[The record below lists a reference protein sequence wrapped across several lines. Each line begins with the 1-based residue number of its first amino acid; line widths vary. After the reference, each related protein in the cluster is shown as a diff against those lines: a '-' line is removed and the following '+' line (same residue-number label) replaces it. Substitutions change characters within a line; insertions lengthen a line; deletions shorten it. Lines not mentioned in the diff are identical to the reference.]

1 MLTQLFRMLKA
12 TLIGTAASIKMEVP
26 LAAAFIRVETTKNVK
41 MIVWNGLKQDR
52 WTVHV
57 R

>member
-1 MLTQLFRMLKA
+1 MWKA
-12 TLIGTAASIKMEVP
+12 ILIGTFASIKMEVP

-41 MIVWNGLKQDR
+41 TIVWNGLKQDR
-52 WTVHV
+52 WTVLV